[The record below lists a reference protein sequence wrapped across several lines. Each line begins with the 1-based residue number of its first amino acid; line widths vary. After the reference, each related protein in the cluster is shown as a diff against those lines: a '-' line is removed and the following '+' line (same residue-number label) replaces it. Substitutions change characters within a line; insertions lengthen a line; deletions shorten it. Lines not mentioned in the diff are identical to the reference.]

1 MMETS
6 ESSTVC
12 PNEAIAD
19 LEQELS
25 QARAEIE
32 RLKQVQAQE
41 RTQREQVGVELRTSR
56 QLLQLVMD
64 TLPEAIFWKDH
75 DLVYLGCNQNFAEDA
90 GLSSPQEI
98 VGKTDFDLP
107 WKTEEA
113 EFYRECDRRVML
125 TDQAEFGIIEPQLN
139 AEGKQTWLETNKA
152 PLHDSSGR
160 VIGMLGTYLDI
171 TERRQSE
178 ISLQEL
184 NQKLELQAIEL
195 TATLEQLQQSQLQ
208 LIQREKM
215 SALGSLVAGVAHE
228 INNPLSFLSGNLNPA
243 QGYVKDLFE
252 ILDLYHQEIPH
263 PTQAIQKQIEAI
275 DLEFLRE
282 DLPKLL
288 CSMREAV
295 KRIANISISLR
306 TFSRSDTEYQMPFQ
320 LHEGLDS
327 TLLILKHR
335 LRANEHRP
343 EIQVIQSYGEMP
355 LVRCFPG
362 QLNQVFMN
370 LLANAIDALEE
381 SNHGKSYTE
390 IQAQPNCIEIATQ
403 LSMDQQWAIVTIKD
417 NGTGMT
423 DEVKY
428 KMFENL
434 FTTKSVGKGT
444 GLGLAI
450 ARQIIVENHGG
461 TIAVDS
467 SVGWG
472 TEFILK
478 IPVGEN

>member
-6 ESSTVC
+6 EPSTVC
-12 PNEAIAD
+12 PNEAIAH
-19 LEQELS
+19 LEQELF
-25 QARAEIE
+25 QACAEIE

-41 RTQREQVGVELRTSR
+41 RTQREQVEVALRTSR
-56 QLLQLVMD
+56 RLLQLVID
-64 TLPEAIFWKDH
+64 TLPEAIFWKNR
-75 DLVYLGCNQNFAEDA
+75 DLAYLGCNQNFAEDA
-90 GLSSPQEI
+90 GLSSPEEI

-107 WKTEEA
+107 WKAEEA

-125 TDQAEFGIIEPQLN
+125 ANQAEFGIIEPQLN
-139 AEGKQTWLETNKA
+139 GEGKQTWLETNKA
-152 PLHDSSGR
+152 PLHDSDGR

-171 TERRQSE
+171 TERRHSE

-195 TATLEQLQQSQLQ
+195 TTTLEQLQQSQVQ
-208 LIQREKM
+208 LIQKEKM
-215 SALGSLVAGVAHE
+215 SALGNLVAGIAHE
-228 INNPLSFLSGNLNPA
+228 INNPLGFLSGNLNPA
-243 QGYVKDLFE
+243 QNYAKDLFE
-252 ILDLYHQEIPH
+252 VLDLYRQEIPY
-263 PTQAIQKQIEAI
+263 PTHALQEKIEAI

-295 KRIANISISLR
+295 KRIANISTSLR
-306 TFSRSDTEYQMPFQ
+306 TFSRSDTEYQIPFQ

-343 EIQVIQSYGEMP
+343 EIQVTQSYGELP
-355 LVRCFPG
+355 LVSCFPG

-390 IQAQPNCIEIATQ
+390 LQTQPNRIEIATQ
-403 LSMDQQWAIVTIKD
+403 LSTDQKWVVITIKD
-417 NGTGMT
+417 NGTGMPE
-423 DEVKY
+423 EVKC

-467 SVGWG
+467 SVGRG